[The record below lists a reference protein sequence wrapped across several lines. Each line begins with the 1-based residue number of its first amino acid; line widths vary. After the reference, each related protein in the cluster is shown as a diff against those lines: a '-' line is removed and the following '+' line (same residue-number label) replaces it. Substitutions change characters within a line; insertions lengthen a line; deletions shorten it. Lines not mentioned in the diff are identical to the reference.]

1 MISTKPYLIRAIYE
15 WIIDNELTPYLVINA
30 EAPDIQ
36 VPTDYIEDGRIVLNI
51 SPKACRGLHLEND
64 RVVFSARFNGDA
76 FQIFAP
82 PSAVLAIY
90 AKENG
95 RGMMFGEE
103 EPDATVPPPEALS
116 FERRAMQP
124 QKSKK
129 PQLKLIKNNA
139 KQKPAE

>member
-95 RGMMFGEE
+95 RGMMFTDEE
-103 EPDATVPPPEALS
+103 EEEQGDDDDTPTTPSDGTGIKLAKTH
-116 FERRAMQP
+116 
-124 QKSKK
+124 K
-129 PQLKLIKNNA
+129 PKLTIVK
-139 KQKPAE
+139 